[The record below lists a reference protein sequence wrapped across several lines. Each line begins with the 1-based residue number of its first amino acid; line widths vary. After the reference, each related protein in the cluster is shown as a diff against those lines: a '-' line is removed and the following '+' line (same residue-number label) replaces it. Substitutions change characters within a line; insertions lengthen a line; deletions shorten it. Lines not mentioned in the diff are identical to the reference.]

1 MLEAKFG
8 HFKSCPCGT
17 GFSTM
22 EKEGSRL
29 GTVSSQNRLL
39 VMVKSSGLK
48 GARGDIEALY
58 HKESPVEAIG
68 ESEVW

>member
-1 MLEAKFG
+1 MVLVFQPWRRKG
-8 HFKSCPCGT
+8 H
-17 GFSTM
+17 
-22 EKEGSRL
+22 EEQLRL

-58 HKESPVEAIG
+58 HKESPGKAIG
-68 ESEVW
+68 ESEAW